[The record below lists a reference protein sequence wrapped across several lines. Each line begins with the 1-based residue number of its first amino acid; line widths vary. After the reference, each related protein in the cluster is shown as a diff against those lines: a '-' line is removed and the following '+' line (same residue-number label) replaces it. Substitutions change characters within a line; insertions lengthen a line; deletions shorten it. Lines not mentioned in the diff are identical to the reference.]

1 MENHNL
7 RISCC
12 RRKRKSGC
20 QTYCQSKHQYQRH
33 PSVSF
38 CFFSNSYFSYSYLSS
53 FSIWFSL
60 SLILRFHFT
69 SFFPDPSTMSGNLP
83 PFPFPNTFRQVI
95 FKKFTNSACK
105 IHKYLVSYICC
116 GFPLGN
122 QVPVKEVQSWLNVQ
136 SVKRL
141 LTSVTM

>member
-1 MENHNL
+1 MQPSSQNIPRGGIYPFQKIN
-7 RISCC
+7 
-12 RRKRKSGC
+12 RKFDFR
-20 QTYCQSKHQYQRH
+20 
-33 PSVSF
+33 SVCNKIPKTTAF
-38 CFFSNSYFSYSYLSS
+38 TCILT
-53 FSIWFSL
+53 
-60 SLILRFHFT
+60 LILGISYIKSHFFCIWVEFTFSKWNLILQSGIYFFNSPLPAFFHLNRF
-69 SFFPDPSTMSGNLP
+69 
-83 PFPFPNTFRQVI
+83 I